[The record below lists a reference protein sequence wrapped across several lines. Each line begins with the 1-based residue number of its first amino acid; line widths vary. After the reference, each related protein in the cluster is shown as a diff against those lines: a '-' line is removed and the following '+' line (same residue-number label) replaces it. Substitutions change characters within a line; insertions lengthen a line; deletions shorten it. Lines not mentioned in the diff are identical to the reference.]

1 MLPRG
6 CVVSFKRS
14 LFSVLLSS
22 LALAG
27 CGSGVDGQPD
37 DFNDGRDP
45 IVFPEGTSLAADGG
59 VDAGNLYEVS
69 GSRVMHYRLDI
80 GDFTQPV
87 TADPLA
93 PELKAFTLQDGGT
106 RALTVQSSPD
116 GTFRVTDAPAGRYY
130 LQLGT
135 FYIVSD
141 SRTMNLDRHD
151 LGRRDRATASSVPVT
166 ISASNLEPQPYEDY
180 PSWEA
185 VSSNL
190 GASASLYANAPV
202 PAGAT
207 SVDKLSVSYQSMIS
221 VDEQLVDASRGD
233 RLYVNHSITRDA
245 GTFSYT
251 TIDRFFT
258 PGPVTM
264 SPTVSTDLSGTFQ
277 LAPQY
282 TAGFEWWRSRF
293 EAYQVQV
300 HPQSRPS
307 TQYLSIMPTPWSS
320 ESWYGYSGEL
330 MFAQFSG
337 ITDLVANVTYGNPYP
352 FSWGAVATVSHN
364 FQVASTLLP
373 GTTYGGISGSLS
385 DTRKL
390 SVATAGPIAPRI
402 TPPWDLA
409 VNGLKA
415 QQELTLNSLTP
426 RITWKAPLVGTP
438 SAYRVR
444 ISRLYVSG
452 TRTVASTVGSIHTT
466 DTSVD
471 VPPGVLQSG
480 QKYAI
485 TVSAYLT
492 PGASLA
498 VRPYV
503 MESLVDSAIASTVSS
518 ILSTPLTLGLAPDL
532 QSEPEPSFE
541 PEPGIKPTRQYLMRE
556 QLPMKH

>member
-59 VDAGNLYEVS
+59 VDAGNPYEVS

-93 PELKAFTLQDGGT
+93 SELKAFTLQDGGT

-135 FYIVSD
+135 FYVVSD
-141 SRTMNLDRHD
+141 SRTMNLDRYD
-151 LGRRDRATASSVPVT
+151 LGRRDRATASSVPLT
-166 ISASNLEPQPYEDY
+166 LSASNLEPQPYEDY

-190 GASASLYANAPV
+190 GSAASLYANAPV

-207 SVDKLSVSYQSMIS
+207 SVDKLPVSYYSMTS
-221 VDEQLVDASRGD
+221 PDTQLVDASRGD
-233 RLYVNHSITRDA
+233 RLYVTHSTTRDA

-264 SPTVSTDLSGTFQ
+264 SSTVSTDLSGTFQ
-277 LAPQY
+277 AAPQY
-282 TAGFEWWRSRF
+282 TASFEWWRSRF

-300 HPQSRPS
+300 HPQSRP
-307 TQYLSIMPTPWSS
+307 TAQWLSISPTPWTS
-320 ESWYGYSGEL
+320 ESWYGYSADL
-330 MFAQFSG
+330 MYASLSG

-352 FSWGAVATVSHN
+352 FSWGAVASFSHN
-364 FQVASTLLP
+364 FSTPTRLP
-373 GTTYGGISGSLS
+373 GTTSGGITASLS

-415 QQELTLNSLTP
+415 QQELTLSTLTP

-452 TRTVASTVGSIHTT
+452 TRTATSIVGTIHTT

-480 QKYAI
+480 QKYAF
-485 TVSAYLT
+485 TVYAYFT
-492 PGASLA
+492 PGIALA

-503 MESLVDSAIASTVSS
+503 LESLVDSGVASTVSS
-518 ILSTPLTLGLAPDL
+518 ILTTPVTLGAAPDL
-532 QSEPEPSFE
+532 QAEPEPSFE
-541 PEPGIKPTRQYLMRE
+541 LEPGIKPTRQYLMRE